1 MKFISS
7 ILLLAGLLQTLG
19 SIAQQTSPDPA
30 IKVRDGF
37 KLTVAENSLENPR
50 FMVFDDQGTLY
61 VSLPGSGEI
70 KSLKDSNNDGYYET
84 VKTFVKGYPTVHG
97 MYFYDGWLWFT
108 QSGAIYRAMDS
119 DHDGVADITE
129 TVIPAGA
136 LDEGGG
142 HWCRPVLI
150 HNNRLY
156 TAIGSSSNIST
167 DEGTDREK
175 IWTYDLKGG
184 DKKLFVSGIR
194 NTEKLLVRPGT
205 EEIWGM
211 DHGSDMFGQYLEQK
225 SPNTKQPIT
234 DYYPPDEMNHYVQDG
249 FYGHPYI
256 VGNRIPRYEFMNRPD
271 IVALAAKTIIP
282 EWCTGAHWA
291 PNAMVFYTGNQFP
304 SEYKND
310 AFIAFHGS
318 WNRSQ
323 NAGYCVTRVLFEDGH
338 PYGELKYVNFL
349 APDGQVLGRP
359 VDVVVAPDGSLL
371 ISDDSK
377 NTIYRLSWTG
387 GK

>member
-61 VSLPGSGEI
+61 VSLPGSEEI

>member
-7 ILLLAGLLQTLG
+7 ILLLAGILQTFG

-70 KSLKDSNNDGYYET
+70 KSLKDSNKDGFYET

-119 DHDGVADITE
+119 DHDGVADKTE
-129 TVIPAGA
+129 TVIPAGT

-211 DHGSDMFGQYLEQK
+211 DHGSDMFGEHFEKK
-225 SPNTKQPIT
+225 SPNTGQPIT
-234 DYYPPDEMNHYVQDG
+234 DNYPPDEMNHYVQDG
-249 FYGHPYI
+249 FYGHPFI

-304 SEYKND
+304 SEYKKD

-323 NAGYCVTRVLFEDGH
+323 NAGYCVTRVLFDNGH

-349 APDGQVLGRP
+349 TPEGEVLGRP

-371 ISDDSK
+371 ISDDAKSK
-377 NTIYRLSWTG
+377 IYRLSWTG